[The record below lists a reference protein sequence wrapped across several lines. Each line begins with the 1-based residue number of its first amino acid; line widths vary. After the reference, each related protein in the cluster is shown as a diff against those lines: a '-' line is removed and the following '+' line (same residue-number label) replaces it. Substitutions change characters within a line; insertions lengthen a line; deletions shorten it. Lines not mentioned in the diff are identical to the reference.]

1 MLCPI
6 CLGRGWA
13 TEEEIKEYPLRCEE
27 CHGKGKVSIDWHSY
41 KCGVCDGTGK
51 KELTNQLYIQNCTI
65 EELAEVISNIARS
78 CYECG
83 KNPMKNFCYFGHCLL
98 ADMGAEVWLKEK
110 KE

>member
-6 CLGRGWA
+6 CLGRGWT

-41 KCGVCDGTGK
+41 KCGVCDGTEK
-51 KELTNQLYIQNCTI
+51 KELTNQLYIQNCTL
-65 EELAEVISNIARS
+65 EELAEFLTELILSDKRFKMVYTNSMVNKDKY
-78 CYECG
+78 YE
-83 KNPMKNFCYFGHCLL
+83 MR
-98 ADMGAEVWLKEK
+98 MWLKEK

>member
-51 KELTNQLYIQNCTI
+51 KELTNQLYIQNCTT
-65 EELAEVISNIARS
+65 EELAEVVYQLVWLCN
-78 CYECG
+78 
-83 KNPMKNFCYFGHCLL
+83 
-98 ADMGAEVWLKEK
+98 EVFDRLELSGVDSKENDIEIVKEWLKEK